1 MHTCATLGL
10 SLDAYLRAGLLGG
23 LDCPGRS
30 TFGGQ
35 PTATASTSSCYPL
48 AGIFLF
54 RAPGGDVWGG
64 CLRRGPHTFHP
75 GDGGWS
81 SNYPPSVSPVR
92 LPHTLRLRQIVVL
105 HAQQGGSAICLT
117 TLPSVPP
124 VRLPL
129 MGNTGV
135 ATHLSCTCVLDANP
149 NASPCNVITTITI
162 VAICRRVVTLVV
174 G

>member
-1 MHTCATLGL
+1 MHPITHVYCTQEAGVWTCGRGVADPGAEGGPRRIL
-10 SLDAYLRAGLLGG
+10 SAGGRGGRA
-23 LDCPGRS
+23 DDRW
-30 TFGGQ
+30 
-35 PTATASTSSCYPL
+35 
-48 AGIFLF
+48 
-54 RAPGGDVWGG
+54 RV
-64 CLRRGPHTFHP
+64 
-75 GDGGWS
+75 S